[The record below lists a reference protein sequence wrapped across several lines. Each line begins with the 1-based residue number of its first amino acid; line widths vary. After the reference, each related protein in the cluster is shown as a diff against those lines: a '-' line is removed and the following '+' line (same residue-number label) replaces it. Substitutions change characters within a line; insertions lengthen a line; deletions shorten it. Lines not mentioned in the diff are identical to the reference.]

1 MFIKSIVLS
10 IFIKYK
16 KDNSLKKDNSKKNK
30 RSGIFIQI
38 ISTMVSFEKD
48 INEIKEDGIDTC
60 LNDEHF

>member
-16 KDNSLKKDNSKKNK
+16 KDKSLKKDNSKKNK
-30 RSGIFIQI
+30 RSRIFIQI
-38 ISTMVSFEKD
+38 ISTMVSFGKD

>member
-16 KDNSLKKDNSKKNK
+16 KDKSLKKDNSKKNK
-30 RSGIFIQI
+30 RSRIFIQI
-38 ISTMVSFEKD
+38 ISTIVSFGKD